1 MGSMAIVPLPPTLP
15 HRGRERTAAALG
27 PATRTS
33 APGFTLLELIAV
45 LVLISALLAL
55 AAPSLRR
62 FARGR
67 ETTDAAT
74 HLLALAH
81 LARSQAAAG
90 AQVWRLNIDPDEGTY
105 WLTVREAGLF
115 VQPRRDY
122 GRLFRFPDNVAVR
135 LEVPETQDDPDTEDD
150 TPCIQFY
157 PDGRSDTVVIE
168 LEDTEGRLV
177 QVVSPSATERFRIET
192 PTEETRL

>member
-1 MGSMAIVPLPPTLP
+1 MTSTTGPNGKRA
-15 HRGRERTAAALG
+15 RG
-27 PATRTS
+27 
-33 APGFTLLELIAV
+33 GFTLLELIAV
-45 LVLISALLAL
+45 LVLISALLAM

-74 HLLALAH
+74 HLLALAR

-105 WLTVREAGLF
+105 WLTVQEAGVF
-115 VQPRRDY
+115 VQPQRDY
-122 GRLFRFPDNVAVR
+122 GRLFRFPDGVVVT
-135 LEVPETQDDPDTEDD
+135 LDVPEAVDAYDTEDA

-157 PDGRSDTVVIE
+157 PDGRNDSAVIE
-168 LEDTEGRLV
+168 LEDSEGRLL

-192 PTEETRL
+192 PTDETRL

>member
-1 MGSMAIVPLPPTLP
+1 MTST
-15 HRGRERTAAALG
+15 TG
-27 PATRTS
+27 PNSKRAG
-33 APGFTLLELIAV
+33 GFTLLELIAV
-45 LVLISALLAL
+45 LVLISAVLAL

-74 HLLALAH
+74 HLLALSH

-105 WLTVREAGLF
+105 WLTVQEAGQF
-115 VQPRRDY
+115 VQPQRDY
-122 GRLFRFPDNVAVR
+122 GRLFRFPDGCVVA
-135 LEVPETQDDPDTEDD
+135 LDLPETVDAYDTEDGA
-150 TPCIQFY
+150 PCIQFY
-157 PDGRSDTVVIE
+157 PDGRSDPAVIE
-168 LEDTEGRLV
+168 LEDSEGRV
-177 QVVSPSATERFRIET
+177 IQVVSPSATERFRIET